1 MGLRDNFK
9 KGTVELMILS
19 LLSKGD
25 KYGYE
30 LSQSIAE
37 LSGQVINVPEGSLYP
52 TLYRLVDN
60 GFVTDK
66 KVLVGRRMTRV
77 YYHLEE
83 IGHARLKEMLTEYRL
98 FSEGLDRI
106 LSAPNAQSQEETP

>member
-9 KGTVELMILS
+9 KGTVELMILF
-19 LLSKGD
+19 LLSQGD
-25 KYGYE
+25 MYGYE
-30 LSQSIAE
+30 ISQAITEKSRN
-37 LSGQVINVPEGSLYP
+37 SINVPEGSLYP

-60 GFVTDK
+60 GFVSDK

-83 IGHARLKEMLTEYRL
+83 SGHARLQEMLAEYWI
-98 FSEGLDRI
+98 FADGLARI
-106 LSAPNAQSQEETP
+106 LSADETHSQEETT